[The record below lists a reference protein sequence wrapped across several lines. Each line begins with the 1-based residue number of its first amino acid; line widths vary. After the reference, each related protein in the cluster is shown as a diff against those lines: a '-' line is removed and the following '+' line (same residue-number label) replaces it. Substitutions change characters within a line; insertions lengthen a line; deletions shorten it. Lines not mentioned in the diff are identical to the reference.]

1 MSERQT
7 ELKKYI
13 EQLEKFKE
21 LCDIFPHITA
31 VSALLSE
38 KNIATEEEFYR
49 ELNKFIKE
57 KREII
62 ASK

>member
-1 MSERQT
+1 MNEKQT
-7 ELKKYI
+7 EMKKYI
-13 EQLEKFKE
+13 SQLEKFKE
-21 LCDIFPHITA
+21 LCNIFSRITA

-38 KNIATEEEFYR
+38 KNIATEKEFYR

-57 KREII
+57 KRETI

>member
-1 MSERQT
+1 MSEKQT

-13 EQLEKFKE
+13 ARLEKFKE
-21 LCDIFPHITA
+21 LFNIFPHLTA
-31 VSALLSE
+31 VSALLSG
-38 KNIATEEEFYR
+38 KNIATEKEFYR